1 MSAPQP
7 ARGRPQRIVLEGRY
21 VRLEPLGESH
31 VPALYAAA
39 SAPGAEERFRYVF
52 NAPPKSE
59 ADMAAWVATAAAKD
73 DPLLFAVVDRES
85 GLCSGYQAL
94 MRIEPEHGAIEVGTI
109 MWGSAIARTRKATEA
124 IYLFARYVFDE
135 LGYRRFEW
143 KCNNLNAPSKAAALR
158 FGFSYEGLF
167 RQHMWV
173 KGANRDTAWFSIVD
187 AEWPGLRAEYERWLA
202 PENFDAQGRQKTRLD
217 ARQRRA

>member
-1 MSAPQP
+1 M
-7 ARGRPQRIVLEGRY
+7 
-21 VRLEPLGESH
+21 
-31 VPALYAAA
+31 
-39 SAPGAEERFRYVF
+39 
-52 NAPPKSE
+52 
-59 ADMAAWVATAAAKD
+59 DAWVAKAIASN
-73 DPLLFAVVDRES
+73 DPLFFAVVDRTS
-85 GLCSGYQAL
+85 SKAVGRQAL
-94 MRIEPEHGAIEVGTI
+94 MRITPEHGVIEIGNI
-109 MWGSAIARTRKATEA
+109 CWGEGAARTRIATEA
-124 IYLFARYVFDE
+124 LFLFARHAFDE

-143 KCNNLNAPSKAAALR
+143 KCNDLNAPSKAAALR

-202 PENFDAQGRQKTRLD
+202 PENFDAQGRQKTHLD